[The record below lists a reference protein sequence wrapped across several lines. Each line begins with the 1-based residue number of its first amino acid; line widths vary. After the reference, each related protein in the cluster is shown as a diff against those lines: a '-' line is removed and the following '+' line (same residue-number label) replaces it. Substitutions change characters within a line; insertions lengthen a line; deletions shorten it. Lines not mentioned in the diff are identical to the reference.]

1 MYFLEVNEELT
12 EMKVAEIIQAFKTRE
27 LPQLEKR
34 YKYFKGDQEIMR
46 KTVNDETKPNNRIVT
61 NFCDNIVST
70 YSGYLTGIDIT
81 YSSDEDIE
89 AIQDILNYNDVGT
102 EDTQLLED
110 ALTFGV
116 AYEICWVDEEGKQ
129 RFKTLDPRQCIPV
142 YYNSLEEDL
151 AAVIRFYSVSNTN
164 LLDADFYIDVYDERE
179 TRSYRTDSGF
189 SSFQLLD
196 YVPNFYQQV
205 PITVFTLNRE
215 AESAFDKVIT
225 LQDAYNTLLSSETDD
240 FQAFCD
246 AYLVLEGIDDID
258 EQSLSLMRTNRV
270 LALPNGGNAS
280 FLYKTISDTQVENML
295 DRIEMNIRKISATPD
310 FTDSSFGTQSG
321 VAIKYKLINFE
332 NKASKIEKAMTKAL
346 QRRIE
351 LICSILSLTIGEE
364 VWRDVKIIFTR
375 NLPIDYQDLASM
387 VNQLRGLVSQKTLIA
402 QIPFI
407 QDIDAE
413 MELVQEEQEA
423 SAALYNF
430 SSGNEEEEVDDEL
443 LKR

>member
-1 MYFLEVNEELT
+1 M
-12 EMKVAEIIQAFKTRE
+12 
-27 LPQLEKR
+27 
-34 YKYFKGDQEIMR
+34 
-46 KTVNDETKPNNRIVT
+46 
-61 NFCDNIVST
+61 
-70 YSGYLTGIDIT
+70 
-81 YSSDEDIE
+81 
-89 AIQDILNYNDVGT
+89 
-102 EDTQLLED
+102 
-110 ALTFGV
+110 
-116 AYEICWVDEEGKQ
+116 
-129 RFKTLDPRQCIPV
+129 
-142 YYNSLEEDL
+142 
-151 AAVIRFYSVSNTN
+151 
-164 LLDADFYIDVYDERE
+164 DADFYIDVYDERE

-246 AYLVLEGIDDID
+246 AYLVLEGIEDID
-258 EQSLSLMRTNRV
+258 EESLFLMRTNRV

-351 LICSILSLTIGEE
+351 LLCSILSLTNGED
-364 VWRDVKIIFTR
+364 VWRDIKIIFTR

-387 VNQLRGLVSQKTLIA
+387 VNQLRGLVSQKTLIS

-423 SAALYNF
+423 NAALYNF

>member
-1 MYFLEVNEELT
+1 M
-12 EMKVAEIIQAFKTRE
+12 
-27 LPQLEKR
+27 
-34 YKYFKGDQEIMR
+34 
-46 KTVNDETKPNNRIVT
+46 
-61 NFCDNIVST
+61 
-70 YSGYLTGIDIT
+70 
-81 YSSDEDIE
+81 
-89 AIQDILNYNDVGT
+89 
-102 EDTQLLED
+102 
-110 ALTFGV
+110 
-116 AYEICWVDEEGKQ
+116 
-129 RFKTLDPRQCIPV
+129 
-142 YYNSLEEDL
+142 
-151 AAVIRFYSVSNTN
+151 
-164 LLDADFYIDVYDERE
+164 DADFYIDVYDERE
-179 TRSYRTDSGF
+179 VRSYRTDSGF

-246 AYLVLEGIDDID
+246 AYLVLEGIEDID
-258 EQSLSLMRTNRV
+258 EETLSLMRTNRV

-351 LICSILSLTIGEE
+351 LLCSILSLTVGEE

-387 VNQLRGLVSQKTLIA
+387 VNQLRGLVSQKTLVS

-423 SAALYNF
+423 NAALYNF

>member
-1 MYFLEVNEELT
+1 M
-12 EMKVAEIIQAFKTRE
+12 
-27 LPQLEKR
+27 
-34 YKYFKGDQEIMR
+34 
-46 KTVNDETKPNNRIVT
+46 
-61 NFCDNIVST
+61 
-70 YSGYLTGIDIT
+70 
-81 YSSDEDIE
+81 
-89 AIQDILNYNDVGT
+89 
-102 EDTQLLED
+102 
-110 ALTFGV
+110 
-116 AYEICWVDEEGKQ
+116 
-129 RFKTLDPRQCIPV
+129 
-142 YYNSLEEDL
+142 
-151 AAVIRFYSVSNTN
+151 
-164 LLDADFYIDVYDERE
+164 DADFYIDVYDERE
-179 TRSYRTDSGF
+179 VRSYRTDSGF

-215 AESAFDKVIT
+215 DESAFDKVIT

-246 AYLVLEGIDDID
+246 AYLVLEGIEDID
-258 EQSLSLMRTNRV
+258 EESLSLMRTNRV

-351 LICSILSLTIGEE
+351 LLCSILSLTNGEE

-387 VNQLRGLVSQKTLIA
+387 VNQLRGLVSQKTLIS

-413 MELVQEEQEA
+413 MELVEEENQA
-423 SAALYNF
+423 NAALYNF

>member
-1 MYFLEVNEELT
+1 M
-12 EMKVAEIIQAFKTRE
+12 
-27 LPQLEKR
+27 
-34 YKYFKGDQEIMR
+34 
-46 KTVNDETKPNNRIVT
+46 
-61 NFCDNIVST
+61 
-70 YSGYLTGIDIT
+70 
-81 YSSDEDIE
+81 
-89 AIQDILNYNDVGT
+89 
-102 EDTQLLED
+102 
-110 ALTFGV
+110 
-116 AYEICWVDEEGKQ
+116 
-129 RFKTLDPRQCIPV
+129 
-142 YYNSLEEDL
+142 
-151 AAVIRFYSVSNTN
+151 
-164 LLDADFYIDVYDERE
+164 DADFYIDVYDERE

-215 AESAFDKVIT
+215 WESAFDKVIT

-246 AYLVLEGIDDID
+246 AYLVLEGIDEVD
-258 EQSLSLMRTNRV
+258 EESLHLMRTNRV

-280 FLYKTISDTQVENML
+280 FLYKNISDTQVENML
-295 DRIEMNIRKISATPD
+295 DRIETNIRQISATPD

-351 LICSILSLTIGEE
+351 LICSILSITNGEQI
-364 VWRDVKIIFTR
+364 WRDVQIIFTR

-387 VNQLRGLVSQKTLIA
+387 VNQLRGLVSAKTLIA

-407 QDIDAE
+407 TDVDAE
-413 MELVQEEQEA
+413 FDAVEEEKAATA
-423 SAALYNF
+423 SLYNF
-430 SSGNEEEEVDDEL
+430 STGTEEEEE
-443 LKR
+443 

>member
-1 MYFLEVNEELT
+1 MYFLNTDEQLT
-12 EMKVAEIIQAFKTRE
+12 VEKIAEIIQAFKTIE

-34 YKYFKGDQEIMR
+34 YRYFLGKQDILQ
-46 KTVNDETKPNNRIVT
+46 KKVNDPTKPNNKIIT

-89 AIQDILNYNDVGT
+89 AIQDILNYNDVAT

-151 AAVIRFYSVSNTN
+151 AAVIRFYTVANTN
-164 LLDADFYIDVYDERE
+164 LLEADYYIDVYDQRE
-179 TRSYRTDSGF
+179 VRSYRTNSGF
-189 SSFQLLD
+189 SGFELLD

-215 AESAFDKVIT
+215 WESAFDKIIA
-225 LQDAYNTLLSSETDD
+225 LQDAYNILLSSETDD

-246 AYLVLEGIDDID
+246 AYLVLEGIEDID
-258 EQSLSLMRTNRV
+258 EESLSLMRTNRV

-332 NKASKIEKAMTKAL
+332 NKASKIEKAMIKAL

-351 LICSILSLTIGEE
+351 LLCSILSLTNGED
-364 VWRDVKIIFTR
+364 VWRDINIIFTR
-375 NLPIDYQDLASM
+375 NLPVDYQDISSM
-387 VNQLRGLVSQKTLIA
+387 VNQLRGLVSQKSLIA

-407 QDIDAE
+407 TDVDAE
-413 MELVQEEQEA
+413 MELVEEENAANA
-423 SAALYNF
+423 SLYNF
-430 SSGNEEEEVDDEL
+430 TSGTDKEEE
-443 LKR
+443 

>member
-1 MYFLEVNEELT
+1 M
-12 EMKVAEIIQAFKTRE
+12 
-27 LPQLEKR
+27 
-34 YKYFKGDQEIMR
+34 
-46 KTVNDETKPNNRIVT
+46 
-61 NFCDNIVST
+61 
-70 YSGYLTGIDIT
+70 
-81 YSSDEDIE
+81 
-89 AIQDILNYNDVGT
+89 
-102 EDTQLLED
+102 
-110 ALTFGV
+110 
-116 AYEICWVDEEGKQ
+116 
-129 RFKTLDPRQCIPV
+129 
-142 YYNSLEEDL
+142 
-151 AAVIRFYSVSNTN
+151 
-164 LLDADFYIDVYDERE
+164 DADFYIDVYDERE
-179 TRSYRTDSGF
+179 VRSYRTDSGF

-246 AYLVLEGIDDID
+246 AYLVLEGIEDIN
-258 EQSLSLMRTNRV
+258 EESLSLMRTNRV

-351 LICSILSLTIGEE
+351 LLCSILSLTNGEE

-387 VNQLRGLVSQKTLIA
+387 VNQLRGLVSQKTLVA
-402 QIPFI
+402 QIPFV

-423 SAALYNF
+423 NAALYNF
-430 SSGNEEEEVDDEL
+430 SSGKEEEEVDDEL

>member
-1 MYFLEVNEELT
+1 M
-12 EMKVAEIIQAFKTRE
+12 
-27 LPQLEKR
+27 
-34 YKYFKGDQEIMR
+34 
-46 KTVNDETKPNNRIVT
+46 
-61 NFCDNIVST
+61 
-70 YSGYLTGIDIT
+70 
-81 YSSDEDIE
+81 
-89 AIQDILNYNDVGT
+89 
-102 EDTQLLED
+102 
-110 ALTFGV
+110 
-116 AYEICWVDEEGKQ
+116 
-129 RFKTLDPRQCIPV
+129 
-142 YYNSLEEDL
+142 
-151 AAVIRFYSVSNTN
+151 
-164 LLDADFYIDVYDERE
+164 DADFYIDVYDERE

-246 AYLVLEGIDDID
+246 AYLVLEGIEDID
-258 EQSLSLMRTNRV
+258 EESLSLMRTNRV

-351 LICSILSLTIGEE
+351 LLCSILSLTNGEE

-387 VNQLRGLVSQKTLIA
+387 VNQLRGLVSQKTLIS

-413 MELVQEEQEA
+413 MELVEEENQA
-423 SAALYNF
+423 NAALYNF

>member
-1 MYFLEVNEELT
+1 M
-12 EMKVAEIIQAFKTRE
+12 
-27 LPQLEKR
+27 
-34 YKYFKGDQEIMR
+34 
-46 KTVNDETKPNNRIVT
+46 
-61 NFCDNIVST
+61 
-70 YSGYLTGIDIT
+70 
-81 YSSDEDIE
+81 
-89 AIQDILNYNDVGT
+89 
-102 EDTQLLED
+102 
-110 ALTFGV
+110 
-116 AYEICWVDEEGKQ
+116 
-129 RFKTLDPRQCIPV
+129 
-142 YYNSLEEDL
+142 
-151 AAVIRFYSVSNTN
+151 
-164 LLDADFYIDVYDERE
+164 DADFYIDVYDERE
-179 TRSYRTDSGF
+179 VRSYRTDSGF

-246 AYLVLEGIDDID
+246 AYLVLEGIEDID
-258 EQSLSLMRTNRV
+258 EESLSLMRTNRV

-351 LICSILSLTIGEE
+351 LLCSILSLTNGEE
-364 VWRDVKIIFTR
+364 V
-375 NLPIDYQDLASM
+375 
-387 VNQLRGLVSQKTLIA
+387 
-402 QIPFI
+402 
-407 QDIDAE
+407 
-413 MELVQEEQEA
+413 
-423 SAALYNF
+423 
-430 SSGNEEEEVDDEL
+430 
-443 LKR
+443 

>member
-1 MYFLEVNEELT
+1 M
-12 EMKVAEIIQAFKTRE
+12 
-27 LPQLEKR
+27 
-34 YKYFKGDQEIMR
+34 
-46 KTVNDETKPNNRIVT
+46 
-61 NFCDNIVST
+61 
-70 YSGYLTGIDIT
+70 
-81 YSSDEDIE
+81 
-89 AIQDILNYNDVGT
+89 
-102 EDTQLLED
+102 
-110 ALTFGV
+110 
-116 AYEICWVDEEGKQ
+116 
-129 RFKTLDPRQCIPV
+129 
-142 YYNSLEEDL
+142 EEDL

-164 LLDADFYIDVYDERE
+164 LLDADFYVDVYDERE

-246 AYLVLEGIDDID
+246 AYLVLEGIEDID
-258 EQSLSLMRTNRV
+258 EESLSLMRTNRV

-351 LICSILSLTIGEE
+351 LLCSILSLTNGEE

-387 VNQLRGLVSQKTLIA
+387 VNQLRGLVSQKTLIS

-423 SAALYNF
+423 NAALYNF
-430 SSGNEEEEVDDEL
+430 SSGKEEEEVDDEL